1 MKPQKFIPII
11 LLASIVM
18 LGTAC
23 KTFVVKDVN
32 YSHQIES
39 VLTPDEDGT
48 VTDVRHGITFNVSH
62 FHKKEFGETDSTHQ
76 IEKVRLIR
84 NAEGF
89 YFITANQFKN
99 VYVME
104 PGNGSLKLKKKIKVS
119 EEGIA
124 QPAFNMRDGVV
135 QLVKVETNEV
145 ISLNENGIKKNDKEE
160 EQS

>member
-1 MKPQKFIPII
+1 MRPQKFIPII

-23 KTFVVKDVN
+23 KTFVVKNVN

-39 VLTPDEDGT
+39 VLTPNEDGI
-48 VTDVRHGITFNVSH
+48 VYDVRHGISFNITP
-62 FHKKEFGETDSTHQ
+62 FEKKEFGATDS
-76 IEKVRLIR
+76 IEVKEVRLIR
-84 NAEGF
+84 NAEGY

-104 PGNGSLKLKKKIKVS
+104 PGNGELKLKKKIKVS
-119 EEGIA
+119 EERLA
-124 QPAFNMRDGVV
+124 APAFNLRDSHV
-135 QLVKVETNEV
+135 QLVKTDTNEV
-145 ISLNENGIKKNDKEE
+145 LNLNQDGIQENKNEE